1 MRTVGGTVP
10 QIPVVQGLLLRQTHD
25 RVVLAGSVDRRP
37 KLKLMQG
44 WGAFN
49 GNTKIPVLLCACFCW
64 IGCVFWGNAFAQNL
78 VTNGSF
84 PVATDPPAGWVKEK
98 DVAGKGTVRVTNGLL
113 ELLPNKANTPSSKPL
128 GVGQAINASA
138 LAGRT
143 LVISAAIGLR
153 GPAESAVVGIHALRS
168 NGSEIANLQLRRIQ
182 VGDQL
187 EIKTG
192 TLTLPKEEKPSR
204 LILYAVTEGTGGAAQ
219 FRDISVVSTDP
230 NPVATAPT
238 TTGQNRPLQVGLEPA
253 YAAQVSVDA
262 SLQLRTIPRGLYGV
276 NVEWWR
282 NANGIW
288 DASQDK
294 LDATAL
300 KLSKDL
306 RPALIR
312 FPGGFLGD
320 IYDWNSGVG
329 PRKSR
334 PPMLADHKGSN
345 KEIPS
350 FGTDELFQF
359 ASAIDA
365 DLVLQTNMGTGTAK
379 MAASWVQYVKSLL
392 QKNPVGP
399 RVQWWEMGNELYHKG
414 DASGGSL
421 PPEKYVAKFRE
432 FAQEMR
438 SADPSIRL
446 GAIGMEN
453 YATFPFNSYPDW
465 NEIVLKRLGGEIDFF
480 ALHNAYAPVAPD
492 DKLKPQEVYKSLWAA
507 PVMVEENLRTVSDQI
522 RKFAPPGRA
531 DRIKIS
537 VTEWAPLFH
546 VTTASKWIDHSKT
559 LGSALYV
566 ADILRVFVQN
576 DRVDSAMFF
585 KLNEPSFLGL
595 LGVRSGAWIPNAS
608 FHAFQLFSR
617 YFGTT
622 LVGSTAKSPTYDS
635 LRAGLIPKTAGV
647 PLLTTVASLSAD
659 RNRLYVML
667 INKSVDQTANVALA
681 LGGFDPIAGTAHLLT
696 GASPDSNTGA
706 ELPKVP
712 GLAWARQVNIDE
724 KLRHFDHGAPTEIS
738 FTSTALTTVGKTF
751 AYRVPPHSVVSLELQ
766 SKR

>member
-1 MRTVGGTVP
+1 MRGCRVFNRNTR
-10 QIPVVQGLLLRQTHD
+10 IH
-25 RVVLAGSVDRRP
+25 VVLLAYFWWTG
-37 KLKLMQG
+37 
-44 WGAFN
+44 GAF
-49 GNTKIPVLLCACFCW
+49 W
-64 IGCVFWGNAFAQNL
+64 SSAFAQNL
-78 VTNGSF
+78 VTNGNF

-98 DVAGKGTVRVTNGLL
+98 EVAGKGTVRVNNGLL

-128 GVGQAINASA
+128 GVGQAIDASA

-143 LVISAAIGLR
+143 LYISAAIGLR
-153 GPAESAVVGIHALRS
+153 GPAESAVVGIHALRN
-168 NGSEIANLQLRRIQ
+168 NGSEIANLQLRRTQ
-182 VGDQL
+182 NGDQL
-187 EIKTG
+187 EVKAG
-192 TLTLPKEEKPSR
+192 TLIIPKEEKPSR
-204 LILYAVTEGTGGAAQ
+204 LILYAVTEGTGGVAQ
-219 FRDISVVSTDP
+219 FRDISVTTVEPNFVGLAPDP
-230 NPVATAPT
+230 
-238 TTGQNRPLQVGLEPA
+238 TGQNRSVHASPEAA

-262 SLQLRTIPRGLYGV
+262 SLQIRTIPRGLYGV

-288 DASQDK
+288 DAPQDK

-320 IYDWNSGVG
+320 IYDWSSAVG

-334 PPMLADHKGSN
+334 PPILADHKGSN
-345 KEIPS
+345 KEIPT

-359 ASAIDA
+359 AAGIDA

-379 MAASWVQYVKSLL
+379 MAAGWVQHVKNQL
-392 QKNPVGP
+392 QKNPVSP

-421 PPEKYVAKFRE
+421 TPEKYAAKFRE

-438 SADPSIRL
+438 SVDPSIRL

-453 YATFPFNSYPDW
+453 YATFPFNSYSDW
-465 NEIVLKRLGGEIDFF
+465 NEIVLKRIGGEIDFF

-492 DKLKPQEVYKSLWAA
+492 DRLKPNEVYQSLWAA
-507 PVMVEENLRTVSDQI
+507 PVMVAENLRIVSDQI
-522 RKFAPPGRA
+522 RKFAPPERA

-566 ADILRVFVQN
+566 ADILRVFIQN

-595 LGVRSGAWIPNAS
+595 LGVRGGAWIPNAS
-608 FHAFQLFSR
+608 YYAFQLFSR
-617 YFGTT
+617 HFGTT
-622 LVGSTAKSPTYDS
+622 LVGSQVQSPTYDS
-635 LRAGLIPKTAGV
+635 IRAGLVPKTAKV
-647 PLLTTVASLSAD
+647 PLLTTVASASAD

-667 INKSVDQTANVALA
+667 INKSVDQSANVAVS
-681 LGGFDPIAGTAHLLT
+681 LGGFDPVAGTAHLLT

-712 GLAWARQVNIDE
+712 GLVWARQVNVNE
-724 KLRHFDHGAPTEIS
+724 KLRHFDQGAPTEIS
-738 FTSTALTTVGKTF
+738 FASKALTGVGKTF
-751 AYRVPPHSVVSLELQ
+751 VYKVPPHSVVSIELQ